1 MDEESL
7 SLGIFGVG
15 VAIDH
20 LSTSIGL
27 MTGYLVELNPFTLHL
42 ISLRLWLLFDISI
55 LCALSWSLITIFRKW
70 DLKEKRIL
78 LLLPIIVGVVRLGA
92 GIHNIFL
99 LFCMM

>member
-7 SLGIFGVG
+7 SLGIFGIG

-27 MTGYLVELNPFTLHL
+27 MTGCLVELNPFTLHL

-78 LLLPIIVGVVRLGA
+78 LFLPIIVGVVRLGA